1 MGIRNHWSILIFYV
15 DKVFGILSTIPK
27 VIHGDH
33 DYLHTV
39 SLEGFGITSRKVR
52 SVDSQKS
59 YSHGEPDVRVRD
71 VPDSILLES
80 DFPIMGATLLGGVP
94 CSLH

>member
-1 MGIRNHWSILIFYV
+1 MGIRNHSSILIFYV
-15 DKVFGILSTIPK
+15 DKVFGTLSTIPK
-27 VIHGDH
+27 MIHGGH

-52 SVDSQKS
+52 SVDSQTS
-59 YSHGEPDVRVRD
+59 YSHGEPDVSMRD
-71 VPDSILLES
+71 GPDSILLES

-94 CSLH
+94 CSLQ